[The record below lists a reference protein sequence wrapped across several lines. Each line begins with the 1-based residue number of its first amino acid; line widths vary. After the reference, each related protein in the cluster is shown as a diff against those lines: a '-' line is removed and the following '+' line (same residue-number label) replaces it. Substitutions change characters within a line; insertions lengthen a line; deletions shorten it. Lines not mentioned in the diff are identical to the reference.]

1 MQLVAIASIVLL
13 VWCAHPTS
21 ADTPANCSYVDI
33 QGKWMLMESSRGF
46 DSTIDGCDKSQGEFT
61 SVGNVTGPLQ
71 YQPSP
76 KNLGNMQYTNTI
88 SQIYFNILTMIL
100 CRLPDLPPY
109 LLISSKWCIV

>member
-76 KNLGNMQYTNTI
+76 KNKATTHTLM
-88 SQIYFNILTMIL
+88 IY
-100 CRLPDLPPY
+100 
-109 LLISSKWCIV
+109 